1 MNELDVLK
9 KRIRNQNKNTEPGIK
24 KVSRTGK
31 DKSLLRLACKLG
43 FICNEHP
50 IIKDGRRYVN
60 PHTIGDKIY
69 LEGINPIEYVEYKDY
84 EFYDLNNKVV
94 AIGID

>member
-1 MNELDVLK
+1 MDELNLLK
-9 KRIRNQNKNTEPGIK
+9 KRIRNEGKDTSSAIK
-24 KVSRTGK
+24 KVGRTGK

-43 FICNEHP
+43 FICNASP

-60 PHTIGDKIY
+60 PHTSGDKLY

-84 EFYDLNNKVV
+84 EFYDSNNKV
-94 AIGID
+94 IHLYD